1 MVFERLFSPI
11 KIGTMELKNRIIL
24 PALHLGYTPQGL
36 VNDRIIEFY
45 RERALGGTALLIV
58 GGAYVDKLGTGG
70 PGFLTVDN
78 DSCIEGFRQ
87 LVEAIHQGGA
97 KAALQ
102 LFHAGRYTNS
112 RSSGSQSLA
121 PSPVASKMTREV
133 PKEMTQDDIDRTVA
147 AFGEGARRA
156 KEAGFDAVEVIGSTG
171 YLISQFLSP
180 LTNRRTD
187 AYGGSLENRTR
198 FALEVIDS
206 IRKRVGKDYPL
217 IFRLTAADLME
228 GGIPL
233 EENVEIA
240 KILEK
245 AGVDA
250 IDLQVGW
257 HEAPIPTVA
266 MSVPR
271 GAFTFL
277 GKAIRDAVNIP
288 ISVVNRIN
296 NPQLAE
302 ELLTQGKAD
311 LINMARALIGDPEL
325 PNKAREG
332 RLKEIFTCIG
342 CNEGCLD
349 TIFQG
354 QSCTCMINS
363 RAGRE
368 LEFKIKPVERPKKV
382 AVVGAGPAGIQA
394 ARFLAMRGHRVT
406 LFDRDSEIGGQFRF
420 ASVPPGKGEF
430 SHAIGFLDN
439 ELERLEVDRQMG
451 KEISTDQI
459 VQEQFDAVIV
469 ASGTKSRMPQIKGIE
484 SKMMVPARDILEGKN
499 KAGEKVV
506 IIGAGGIASETAL
519 YLTKQGTIDAETA
532 LFLAGYGVV
541 PLKKALQLHNQG
553 REVTIVRRGN
563 KIAPEVGPSTRWLLL
578 QKLAQAGVKTITE
591 VDYKEITEDGL
602 VIVEKDGTERLL
614 PADTIVV
621 AAGAE
626 ADTSLVEKLQGR
638 VKELHLIGDAKRPA
652 KAFEAFREGMEVAFQ
667 I

>member
-1 MVFERLFSPI
+1 MFERLFSPI
-11 KIGTMELKNRIIL
+11 KIGKMELKNRIIL
-24 PALHLGYTPQGL
+24 PALHLGYTPKGA
-36 VNDRIIEFY
+36 VNDRLIEFY
-45 RERALGGTALLIV
+45 KERALGGAALLIV

-70 PGFLTVDN
+70 PGFLAVDD
-78 DSCIEGFRQ
+78 DSYIEGYRK
-87 LVEAIHQGGA
+87 LTEAIHQGGA

-121 PSPVASKMTREV
+121 PSAVASKLTREV
-133 PKEMTQDDIDRTVA
+133 PKEMTQEDITKTA
-147 AFGEGARRA
+147 IAFGEGARRA
-156 KEAGFDAVEVIGSTG
+156 KEAGFDAIEIIGSTG

-180 LTNRRTD
+180 LTNKRTD
-187 AYGGSLENRTR
+187 KYGGSLENRTR
-198 FALEVIDS
+198 FALEVIDA
-206 IRKRVGKDYPL
+206 IREKVGKDFPV

-257 HEAPIPTVA
+257 HESPIPTVA

-277 GKAIRDAVNIP
+277 GKAIRDAVSIP

-332 RLKEIFTCIG
+332 RLDEIFTCIG

-354 QSCTCMINS
+354 QASTCMVNS

-368 LEFKIKPVERPKKV
+368 LEFQIKPAEKPKKV
-382 AVVGAGPAGIQA
+382 AVIGAGPAGIQA

-406 LFDRDSEIGGQFRF
+406 LYDREKEIGGQFRF
-420 ASVPPGKGEF
+420 SSVPPGKGEF
-430 SHAIGFLDN
+430 SNALRYLDN
-439 ELERLEVDRQMG
+439 ELKRLEVDRQMG
-451 KEISTDQI
+451 KGISTEDISKQ
-459 VQEQFDAVIV
+459 QFDAVIV
-469 ASGTKSRMPQIKGIE
+469 ASGTKPRMPDIKGIE
-484 SKMMVPARDILEGKN
+484 RKKVTTSRDILEGK
-499 KAGEKVV
+499 KEAGEKVV
-506 IIGAGGIASETAL
+506 VIGAGGIAAETAL
-519 YLTKQGTIDAETA
+519 YLTNQGTIDAETA
-532 LFLAGYGVV
+532 LFLSGYGVI

-553 REVTIVRRGN
+553 RVVTIVRRGN
-563 KIAPEVGPSTRWLLL
+563 KVAPEVGPSTRWLLL

-591 VDYKEITEDGL
+591 VNYKEITEEGL
-602 VIVEKDGTERLL
+602 IIVEKDGTERLL
-614 PADTIVV
+614 PADTIVI
-621 AAGAE
+621 AAGSE
-626 ADTSLVEKLQGR
+626 ADTSLAEELKGK
-638 VKELHLIGDAKRPA
+638 VKELHLIGNANLPG